1 MKTYTYPNGSVIRED
16 FSEFLDQY
24 RLKPKEALGVLKKH
38 GLIIQ
43 ANAAKD
49 APVDTGALRNSIISE
64 DVDEKTVQIS
74 DGVEYGVFQELGT
87 SRGVSAKH
95 FLGGATERQA
105 NPLFSDLKEVLKP

>member
-1 MKTYTYPNGSVIRED
+1 MKTYTYPDGSRISED
-16 FSEFLDQY
+16 FSEFAEQY
-24 RLKPKEALGVLKKH
+24 AKKPKEALAVLKKH

-49 APVDTGALRNSIISE
+49 APVDTGALRNSMISE
-64 DVDEKTVQIS
+64 EVNDKTVRIS

-95 FLGGATERQA
+95 FLGGNTERQA
-105 NPLFSDLKEVLKP
+105 NPLFNDLKDVLKP